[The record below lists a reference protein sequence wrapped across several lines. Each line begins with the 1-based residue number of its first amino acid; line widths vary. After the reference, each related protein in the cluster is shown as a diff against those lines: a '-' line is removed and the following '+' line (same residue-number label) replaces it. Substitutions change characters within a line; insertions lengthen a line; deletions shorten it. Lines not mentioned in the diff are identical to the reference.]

1 MSKKINTSILFL
13 ISVVIYSCTSTTNI
27 SKYYLQNQKV
37 LDSIQ
42 RSYKEQY
49 KKTPFSIQFTD
60 KTFKYISI
68 EIFTDTF
75 KYIYEFAVPE
85 NRMKD
90 TLAKYALSVPGINKL
105 ISQMASI
112 HCTWINN
119 LDYYVNNNKE
129 SLIFMSIRA
138 KPFNTPFTNKKY
150 YILTYFLQ
158 PQYYDVQGNLLD
170 RRFRKKLR
178 KINED
183 VFKRITDKVAYTISD
198 SFR

>member
-13 ISVVIYSCTSTTNI
+13 ISVVIYSCTPTTNI

-42 RSYKEQY
+42 HSYKEQY
-49 KKTPFSIQFTD
+49 RQRPFSIQFTD
-60 KTFKYISI
+60 KTFNNVSI

-75 KYIYEFAVPE
+75 KYIYDFAVPG
-85 NRMKD
+85 NRMND
-90 TLAKYALSVPGINKL
+90 TLAKYALSVPGITGL

-119 LDYYVNNNKE
+119 LDYYVDNKKE
-129 SLIFMSIRA
+129 YLVFMSIRA
-138 KPFNTPFTNKKY
+138 KPFNYPFTNKKY

-158 PQYYDVQGNLLD
+158 PQYYDAEGNLLD
-170 RRFRKKLR
+170 RRFRKNLR

-198 SFR
+198 RFR